1 MFRCA
6 PATALL
12 QRPGTGIVD
21 IVVMADQDE
30 TCPGVWVQL
39 DAEVGYCELGDDCR
53 NPIREAHAQ
62 RVDVTVDIDSGDE

>member
-1 MFRCA
+1 M
-6 PATALL
+6 
-12 QRPGTGIVD
+12 D

-39 DAEVGYCELGDDCR
+39 DREVGYCELGDDCR

-62 RVDVTVDIDSGDE
+62 RVDETVDTDSGDE